1 LESSSVCIGLK
12 CAWNGI
18 SKQGTKKNNSD
29 QSKLEEESILLSG
42 PYGDDVAF
50 IKQSNDHILIGLSDG
65 VSGNRHHGLDPYKF
79 AHQLILSCLE
89 ERDGINGSSSM
100 RGLVHRAIRCVEKRS
115 IFGSATL
122 CLLSIDKHSS
132 YLRSLNIGDSGFM
145 LIRQNKLIIRSHPQY
160 HRGSSPFQLSSLP
173 KTQSFTSNSTRLYHD
188 KPSDGEYIEH
198 NLEIGDLLLIAS
210 DGLFDNLYEDFI
222 VQIINNHLDD
232 QFSVESLQNVCQML
246 VQSACHA
253 RIKCDDILV
262 LLFCVVP
269 CSPISISEIN
279 ESSKSASCS
288 SSDSSLS
295 CILVDQD
302 EKQDEEESFDLF
314 IFQDSN

>member
-1 LESSSVCIGLK
+1 MLESSSVYISLK
-12 CAWNGI
+12 CGWHGI
-18 SKQGTKKNNSD
+18 SKQGINKTNCD
-29 QSKLEEESILLSG
+29 QSKLEEEIILLSG

-50 IKQSNDHILIGLSDG
+50 VKQSNDYILIGLSDG

-79 AHQLILSCLE
+79 AHTLISSCLE
-89 ERDGINGSSSM
+89 ETDRIIGSSSM

-173 KTQSFTSNSTRLYHD
+173 TTQSFTSNTTRLYHD

-232 QFSVESLQNVCQML
+232 QCSVESLQNVCQML
-246 VQSACHA
+246 VKSACHA
-253 RIKCDDILV
+253 HIKCDDILV

-269 CSPISISEIN
+269 CSSISIDEIN
-279 ESSKSASCS
+279 ENRKSTSCS

-295 CILVDQD
+295 SILVNQS
-302 EKQDEEESFDLF
+302 EEESFDLF
-314 IFQDSN
+314 IFKDSN